1 MQNDIVLTKAQ
12 VDEEMDCYRKVFD
25 VVRLLHKD
33 QIAGIC
39 KKADVAN
46 MTCPCFS
53 FWGKDEACENCV
65 SAKAWQ
71 SKANETKIE
80 FSADGIYQV
89 IARYVEVD
97 GEPCVMELLKRFNP
111 EHCLDLS
118 GEEKLLSQINGYYEK
133 TYSDVMTGVRNRRF
147 YEEKLKRTTLNA
159 GIAMMDI
166 DDFKVYNDVYGHAA
180 GDAVIKAIAEKIQN
194 SIRSTDKLVR
204 YGGDEF
210 LLVMTGIGAG
220 NFDTALKNIRQSIG
234 SIEVPGY
241 ENIQLTISIGA
252 TLCKNELVEVA
263 VNHADRLLYK
273 AKLQKN
279 VVITDRDGESQT
291 AAEKPNVLIV
301 DDAALNR
308 EVLSSIL
315 SNEYNIIEA
324 DGGNACL
331 EALKRF
337 GTRISVVLLDMVMP
351 DVDGFA
357 VLEYMNQ
364 TRLIEDVPVITITGD
379 TSTIQKAY
387 EMGVSDFFYRPF
399 DAKIVYRRVSNTINL
414 YEKQKRLI
422 SAVSNEILE
431 KEKCSRILVDILS
444 QVAEFR
450 AGMGGEHIAN
460 INRITA
466 LLLVRLREKTDKYNL
481 TDKDIYLIKT
491 ASALHDIGKVGISSE
506 ILNKPGKLTP
516 EEYEIVKKHT
526 EIGAEIVLNLREYRE
541 EPLVKYAH
549 DICLYHHERYDG
561 NGYPT
566 GLKGDDI
573 PIAAQVVS
581 MADAYDALTAKR
593 VYKDAYTS
601 EEAVDM
607 ILDGKCGK
615 FNPLLLECL
624 ADIRKFLQKDSFGN
638 IK

>member
-12 VDEEMDCYRKVFD
+12 VDAEINCYRKVFD

-39 KKADVAN
+39 KKEDIVN
-46 MTCPCFS
+46 RTCPCFS
-53 FWGKDEACENCV
+53 FWGKDEACDNCV

-71 SKANETKIE
+71 TKTDETKIE
-80 FSADGIYQV
+80 FSADEIYQV
-89 IARYVEVD
+89 IAHYVEVD
-97 GEPCVMELLKRFNP
+97 GEPCVMELLKKFDL

-118 GEEKLLSQINGYYEK
+118 GEEKLLAQVKGYYEK
-133 TYSDVMTGVRNRRF
+133 TYSDVMTGVKNRRF
-147 YEEKLKRTTLNA
+147 YEEKLKSTTLNA

-166 DDFKVYNDVYGHAA
+166 DDFKVYNDVYGHIA

-210 LLVMTGIGAG
+210 LLVMTGVAAG
-220 NFDTALKNIRQSIG
+220 EFDSALKNIRQSIG
-234 SIEVPGY
+234 TIKVPGY
-241 ENIQLTISIGA
+241 EHIKLTISIGA
-252 TLCKNELVEVA
+252 TLCKNELAHIA
-263 VNHADRLLYK
+263 VNRADRLLYK
-273 AKLQKN
+273 AKLQKD
-279 VVITDRDGESQT
+279 VVITDRYGESSF
-291 AAEKPNVLIV
+291 AAEKPSVLIV
-301 DDAALNR
+301 DDSAINR

-324 DGGNACL
+324 DSGEACL
-331 EALKRF
+331 AALKRF
-337 GTRISVVLLDMVMP
+337 GTQISVVLLDMVMP
-351 DVDGFA
+351 GMNGFA
-357 VLEYMNQ
+357 VLEHMNK
-364 TRLIEDVPVITITGD
+364 THLIEEIPVITITGD
-379 TSTIQKAY
+379 KSTIQKAY
-387 EMGVSDFFYRPF
+387 EMGVSDFIYRPF

-414 YEKQKRLI
+414 YEKQKRLV

-444 QVAEFR
+444 QVAEFCV
-450 AGMGGEHIAN
+450 GIGGEHIAN
-460 INRITA
+460 INRITE
-466 LLLVRLREKTDKYNL
+466 LLLVRLREKTDKYDL

-561 NGYPT
+561 GGYPT

-593 VYKDAYTS
+593 VYKEAYSS

-615 FNPLLLECL
+615 FNLLLLECL
-624 ADIRKFLQKDSFGN
+624 EDIRKFLVKDRFGQ

>member
-1 MQNDIVLTKAQ
+1 MQNDIVLTRAQ
-12 VDEEMDCYRKVFD
+12 VDEEMNCYRKVFD
-25 VVRLLHKD
+25 VVRLLRKD

-39 KKADVAN
+39 KKADVVN

-53 FWGKDEACENCV
+53 FWGKDEACDNCV
-65 SAKAWQ
+65 SAKAWL
-71 SKANETKIE
+71 SKTNETKIE

-118 GEEKLLSQINGYYEK
+118 GEEKLLSQISGYYEK

-220 NFDTALKNIRQSIG
+220 NFDTALKNIKQSIG

-263 VNHADRLLYK
+263 VNRADRLLYK

-279 VVITDRDGESQT
+279 VVITDKDGENQT

-324 DGGNACL
+324 DGGKACL

-337 GTRISVVLLDMVMP
+337 GTQISVVLLDMVMP

-364 TRLIEDVPVITITGD
+364 TRLIEDVPVITITSD
-379 TSTIQKAY
+379 KSTIQKAY
-387 EMGVSDFFYRPF
+387 EMGVSDFIYRPF

-460 INRITA
+460 INRITG

-506 ILNKPGKLTP
+506 ILNKPGKLTS

-607 ILDGKCGK
+607 ILEGKCGK

-624 ADIRKFLQKDSFGN
+624 ADIRKFLLKDSFGH